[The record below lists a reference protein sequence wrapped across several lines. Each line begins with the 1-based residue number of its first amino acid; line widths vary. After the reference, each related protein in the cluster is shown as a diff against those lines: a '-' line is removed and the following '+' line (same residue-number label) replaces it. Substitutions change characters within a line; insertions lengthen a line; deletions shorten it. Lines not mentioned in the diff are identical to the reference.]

1 MERYGRILMKQQEEL
16 EMFRE
21 KEEKEKEEG
30 EKGEGEENG
39 MMHFCSTHLL
49 LHSNKQSSQLSKYYL
64 CQDTSLHTYSINLNF
79 KVILLQEKQLS
90 RS

>member
-30 EKGEGEENG
+30 EKGEGQENG
-39 MMHFCSTHLL
+39 MVHFCSTHLL
-49 LHSNKQSSQLSKYYL
+49 LHSNKQEIANNQKIVFAKI
-64 CQDTSLHTYSINLNF
+64 LHFTLIP
-79 KVILLQEKQLS
+79 
-90 RS
+90 